1 MYPTSTSTANSQ
13 THVER
18 PPLIQRSLA
27 LMKPVTWFG
36 PMWAFLCGSIA
47 SGQTTW
53 SLADVSRILIGVTL
67 AGPVLCAFSQV
78 INDYFDRE
86 VDAINEPHRLI
97 PSGLVSTR
105 QVVAT
110 ITILFALGVL
120 ISIYMGQAVSLF
132 VTIGMALAIAY
143 SVPPLR
149 AKRNGWI
156 GNAMVGISYEGLAWM
171 AGHIAFAPLTF
182 PSVLLALLYSF
193 GTHGIMSINDYKS
206 IEGDRIS
213 GIRSIP
219 VLLGPQRAAWLIV
232 VTMNLAQL
240 GVIAA
245 FLVWGL
251 WWVSLVVLGIL
262 LLQLPLQR
270 RFLQQPVEY
279 HLKLSAI
286 GVSFFVWGMM
296 VAAIGVRSLS

>member
-1 MYPTSTSTANSQ
+1 
-13 THVER
+13 
-18 PPLIQRSLA
+18 
-27 LMKPVTWFG
+27 MKPVTWFG

-47 SGQTTW
+47 SGATTW
-53 SLADVSRILIGVTL
+53 SLADVSRVLIGVTL

-86 VDAINEPHRLI
+86 VDAINEPQRLI
-97 PSGLVSTR
+97 PSGLVSTK
-105 QVVAT
+105 QVVVT
-110 ITILFALGVL
+110 ITILFMLGVL

-171 AGHIAFAPLTF
+171 AGHIAFASLTF
-182 PSVLLALLYSF
+182 PSVLLAILYSF

-219 VLLGPQRAAWLIV
+219 VLLGPQRAAWLIIA
-232 VTMNLAQL
+232 TMNLAQL

-245 FLVWGL
+245 FLLWGI

-262 LLQLPLQR
+262 LIQLPLQH

-296 VAAIGVRSLS
+296 VAAIGVRSLA